1 MSYIED
7 VLGDVLAIESK
18 AASQKQAGDFEGKK
32 APPFAKKDKDDESDD
47 DGDDDKGDDK
57 DKDKGKDKGKDK
69 EAGQADIFA
78 KLASVHP
85 ELRDAANLEATT
97 RVLADVKQAQLMGA
111 FAQGTAPAQA
121 PADPLAK
128 LAALG
133 VPAEQVRELFN
144 YGYVDRL
151 SKYASAD
158 PEFRAML
165 ETEAAAFNAGFAHQ
179 MG

>member
-18 AASQKQAGDFEGKK
+18 QASQKAAAEEEGKK
-32 APPFAKKDKDDESDD
+32 APPFAKKDDKSEDGDD
-47 DGDDDKGDDK
+47 DGDDK
-57 DKDKGKDKGKDK
+57 DDKGKDK
-69 EAGQADIFA
+69 EAAQAPDVFA

-85 ELRDAANLEATT
+85 ELREAANLEAQT
-97 RVLADVKQAQLMGA
+97 RVLADVKQAQLMGT
-111 FAQGTAPAQA
+111 FAQGAAPAQA
-121 PADPLAK
+121 PAQNPLAK
-128 LAALG
+128 FAALG
-133 VPAEQVRELFN
+133 VPAEQARDLFN

-151 SKYASAD
+151 SKYAAAD

-165 ETEAAAFNAGFAHQ
+165 ETEAAAFNAGYAHQ